1 MDLESGGQGEDK
13 IQANI
18 NFEENGYCNTD
29 GSVLTIK
36 AEKKKIERTKDLISS
51 KIIKKAV
58 RRLAE
63 QFNPERIILF
73 GSYARGTADDKS
85 DIDLLVICPLKK
97 KRIQLMSDMNKALEG
112 LRLPRD
118 IVVISPKEF
127 GLEREI
133 PGTIAR
139 YAWTEGKS
147 LYEQNKRSN

>member
-1 MDLESGGQGEDK
+1 MVP
-13 IQANI
+13 
-18 NFEENGYCNTD
+18 FRNGYCIID
-29 GSVLTIK
+29 GSVLTIN
-36 AEKKKIERTKDLISS
+36 AGNLKIERAIVLISS
-51 KIIKKAV
+51 KIINEAV

-63 QFNPERIILF
+63 QFHPEQIILF
-73 GSYARGTADDKS
+73 GSYARGTADNKS

-97 KRIQLMSDMNKALEG
+97 KRIQLMSEMNKALEG

-127 GLEREI
+127 GIEKEI

-147 LYEQNKRSN
+147 LYEQHKRNN